1 MIPLPKIVKRI
12 LKNVYGVLLQK
23 PDCGHL
29 ATLAVGVATI
39 AWSLILEKEGYPRPS
54 RAKSIP
60 GCDSGPEW
68 DLVILSSG
76 SEHRLGGKVVNKRF
90 RERHC
95 VTLTKLYSVPFSH
108 LLPGMSQA
116 FTHGCESL
124 GSTCNSVC
132 SLSLSKDG
140 QERPIRTTVCCT
152 RTVRTQIYSSTQAV
166 AQVVSFG
173 GCFQMEI
180 VSLSLACR
188 S

>member
-132 SLSLSKDG
+132 SLS
-140 QERPIRTTVCCT
+140 
-152 RTVRTQIYSSTQAV
+152 QIGRAHV
-166 AQVVSFG
+166 
-173 GCFQMEI
+173 
-180 VSLSLACR
+180 
-188 S
+188 